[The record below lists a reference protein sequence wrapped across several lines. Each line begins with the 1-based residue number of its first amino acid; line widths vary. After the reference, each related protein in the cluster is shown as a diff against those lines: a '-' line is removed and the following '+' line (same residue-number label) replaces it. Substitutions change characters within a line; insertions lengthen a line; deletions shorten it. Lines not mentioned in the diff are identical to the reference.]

1 MCLLGVFEKVIN
13 NWEFF
18 EGQNWCGGLNVIIL
32 HFEKRNDVNM
42 KRKNILWGF
51 AILIVA
57 MICCWACSSCGD
69 DNGKDEPSNPLLG
82 AWEYEKNPAV
92 IAQLE
97 QMIIMKLQDDG
108 ALAQESAQILQRVK
122 DIISTSEFV
131 VLLKEDGE
139 ARLYA
144 YGEKGLGVFVSGTWM
159 MTDSALLLQVKDLTL
174 PVTNINYD
182 GTTLSCTIGELP
194 LSFKR
199 YT

>member
-1 MCLLGVFEKVIN
+1 
-13 NWEFF
+13 
-18 EGQNWCGGLNVIIL
+18 
-32 HFEKRNDVNM
+32 M

-97 QMIIMKLQDDG
+97 QMIIMKLQNDG

-144 YGEKGLGVFVSGTWM
+144 YGEKGLGVFVSGTWV

-199 YT
+199 YTKNN